1 MDFNFGKYKD
11 NRLVIGSSKVH
22 GPHAKWLWFNFLELN
37 VAYVEFH
44 EISNNIL
51 KFIKCL
57 YHHNGQLWELCLW
70 KAHNLITTIHLSP

>member
-11 NRLVIGSSKVH
+11 NRLIISSSKVH
-22 GPHAKWLWFNFLELN
+22 DPHAKWLWFNFLELN

-51 KFIKCL
+51 E
-57 YHHNGQLWELCLW
+57 QE
-70 KAHNLITTIHLSP
+70 NLLNVYTTIMDMASCGNYAYGKPII

>member
-51 KFIKCL
+51 E
-57 YHHNGQLWELCLW
+57 QE
-70 KAHNLITTIHLSP
+70 NLLIVYTTIMDMARCRNYAYGKPII